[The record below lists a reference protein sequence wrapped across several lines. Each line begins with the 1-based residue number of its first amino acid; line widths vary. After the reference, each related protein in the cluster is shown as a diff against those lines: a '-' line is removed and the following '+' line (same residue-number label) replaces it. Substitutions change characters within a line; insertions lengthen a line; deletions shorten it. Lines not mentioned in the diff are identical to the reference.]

1 MQACIHC
8 SFQCCS
14 KLLLVKHEFEAHST
28 EANFRRTC
36 DINGCPLLFRSYGS
50 FLSHANRKHPNWKED
65 LEAHAI
71 RSDSTASHT
80 GIADSE
86 SVGVVT
92 DSVPG
97 DPGDDVL
104 SDSGPGDSGDG
115 DSEPDDS
122 DGDSEPDDSGDGD
135 SGDNLE
141 TYDPNQ
147 QTLGSETTNTDLQR
161 TAALFLLT
169 LKEKF
174 KLTQTAVDFAMSS
187 VKTMMDLVT
196 SNAVHP
202 FSGLETEYLQNNYYR
217 NYFDLVVSSCTCESS
232 ALNIFSINRSQ

>member
-1 MQACIHC
+1 MQSCVHC

-71 RSDSTASHT
+71 QSNSAVSHT

-86 SVGVVT
+86 SVGVV
-92 DSVPG
+92 SVG
-97 DPGDDVL
+97 DPGDDGIVL
-104 SDSGPGDSGDG
+104 GDSG
-115 DSEPDDS
+115 

-135 SGDNLE
+135 SEPDDSGDGDSDDNLE

-147 QTLGSETTNTDLQR
+147 RTPGGETTNTDLQR

-202 FSGLETEYLQNNYYR
+202 FAGLETEYLQNNYYR
-217 NYFDLVVSSCTCESS
+217 NYFGLVVCSCSY
-232 ALNIFSINRSQ
+232 L

>member
-1 MQACIHC
+1 M
-8 SFQCCS
+8 
-14 KLLLVKHEFEAHST
+14 LLLVKHKFEAHST

-36 DINGCPLLFRSYGS
+36 DISGCPLLFRSYGS
-50 FLSHANRKHPNWKED
+50 FLSHANRKHPNWKEY

-71 RSDSTASHT
+71 QSNSAVSHT

-86 SVGVVT
+86 SVGVV
-92 DSVPG
+92 SVG
-97 DPGDDVL
+97 DPGDDGIVL
-104 SDSGPGDSGDG
+104 SDSEPGVSGDG
-115 DSEPDDS
+115 DSEPY
-122 DGDSEPDDSGDGD
+122 DSGDGD
-135 SGDNLE
+135 SGDNPE

-147 QTLGSETTNTDLQR
+147 RMPGGETTNTDLQR

-187 VKTMMDLVT
+187 VKTMMDLVA

-202 FSGLETEYLQNNYYR
+202 FAGLETEYLQNNYYR
-217 NYFDLVVSSCTCESS
+217 NYFGLVVSSCTCENSS
-232 ALNIFSINRSQ
+232 LNSFCINRSQ